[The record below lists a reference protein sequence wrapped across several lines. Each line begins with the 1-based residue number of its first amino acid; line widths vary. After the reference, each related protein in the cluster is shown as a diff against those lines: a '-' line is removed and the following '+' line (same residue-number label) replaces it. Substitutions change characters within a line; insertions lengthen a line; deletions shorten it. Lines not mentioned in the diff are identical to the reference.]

1 MPPSG
6 TVSTGWDPAG
16 PPPPGTSRL
25 LPSLWMAHMFGPEAV
40 KQLPD
45 LGEAPA
51 ADRSGPECHVNATRA
66 SLPGVQCRAGAG
78 VPVSLSRP
86 PQAWSQ
92 RRDTCSCTEVFLRTR
107 KCHPQT
113 WAWWLLLGTAGVRI
127 PCQALARERTHP
139 LVVPRKAASRPC
151 CSKGPAPRGR
161 EEAPAS
167 CFFIFCR
174 GKLTEASAA
183 GPTGEPGSFRPGTGQ
198 ASADTLSALASD
210 SRVQGVGVCW
220 SLCPLDDLRY
230 PERFISSGPHP
241 PLYHFEWHEG
251 KSSVL

>member
-1 MPPSG
+1 
-6 TVSTGWDPAG
+6 
-16 PPPPGTSRL
+16 
-25 LPSLWMAHMFGPEAV
+25 MFGPEAV

-78 VPVSLSRP
+78 RGPRGET
-86 PQAWSQ
+86 Q
-92 RRDTCSCTEVFLRTR
+92 RSFYEPASVTRRHGRGGCSS
-107 KCHPQT
+107 
-113 WAWWLLLGTAGVRI
+113 WTAGVRI
-127 PCQALARERTHP
+127 PCQALARERTRP

-198 ASADTLSALASD
+198 ASTDTLSALASD

>member
-1 MPPSG
+1 
-6 TVSTGWDPAG
+6 
-16 PPPPGTSRL
+16 
-25 LPSLWMAHMFGPEAV
+25 MFGPEAV

-113 WAWWLLLGTAGVRI
+113 WAWWLLLVDGRRVNSVPG
-127 PCQALARERTHP
+127 ART
-139 LVVPRKAASRPC
+139 
-151 CSKGPAPRGR
+151 
-161 EEAPAS
+161 
-167 CFFIFCR
+167 
-174 GKLTEASAA
+174 
-183 GPTGEPGSFRPGTGQ
+183 
-198 ASADTLSALASD
+198 
-210 SRVQGVGVCW
+210 
-220 SLCPLDDLRY
+220 
-230 PERFISSGPHP
+230 
-241 PLYHFEWHEG
+241 
-251 KSSVL
+251 